1 MLASSLNCYI
11 VRSPEIGT
19 GIPLRMDAS
28 GEEGL
33 AAGGMKSKVAAK
45 EGVYMTTLSRAILQ
59 VNEHLT

>member
-1 MLASSLNCYI
+1 
-11 VRSPEIGT
+11 
-19 GIPLRMDAS
+19 MDAS